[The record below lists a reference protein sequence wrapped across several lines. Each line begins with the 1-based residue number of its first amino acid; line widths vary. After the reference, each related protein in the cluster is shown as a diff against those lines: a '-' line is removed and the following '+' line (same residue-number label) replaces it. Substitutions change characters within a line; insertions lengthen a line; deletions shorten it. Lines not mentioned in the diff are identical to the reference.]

1 MRKSSSGQTK
11 IRAGSTR
18 IYGINTN
25 YSPMKEHKNIN
36 TKYVIALALVSAMGG
51 LLFGYDWVVI
61 GGAKPFYER
70 YFDITSSSTY
80 QGFAMSSALF
90 GCLIGSVVSG
100 YFTDK
105 FGRKIPLLFAA
116 FIFIFTSLGTGA
128 FNSFT
133 LFMVFRILGGIGI
146 GIASNVS
153 PIYIAE
159 IAPAH
164 MRGKL
169 VAINQLT
176 IALGVLGAQLT
187 NMLIAEPVP
196 LGATDALICSSWNG
210 QMGWRWMFWA
220 CGVPAS
226 LFFVLMWFI
235 PESPRWLAKI
245 GKTDKAFKIFERI
258 GGQEYAK
265 IETEEIRQSIE
276 TVEPGVKSTFAHLF
290 SKQLVPIIILGI
302 VLAVFQQW
310 CGINVIFN
318 YAEEIFKAAGYGI
331 SGTLFNIVLTGSVS
345 LVFTIVS
352 MFVVDKWGRKLL
364 MLAGAGGL
372 AIVYMILTTGY
383 FLQIKGFFMLFWVVV
398 AISIYCL
405 TLAPIT
411 WVLLSEIFPNKIR
424 GKAMSVATFALWLSC
439 AVLTISFPFLN
450 KAFGASGTFALYSII
465 CIFGFFYILKKL
477 PETKGKSLE
486 QIENE
491 LIRRKINDNKLNKY
505 QIH

>member
-1 MRKSSSGQTK
+1 MVNRREDLDRDTNLRLSSLET
-11 IRAGSTR
+11 
-18 IYGINTN
+18 
-25 YSPMKEHKNIN
+25 KNIN
-36 TKYVIALALVSAMGG
+36 LYYVLALALVSAMGG

-70 YFDITSSSTY
+70 YFDITSSATF
-80 QGFAMSSALF
+80 QGLAMSSALF
-90 GCLIGSVVSG
+90 GCLIGAAVSG

-116 FIFIFTSLGTGA
+116 FIFIFTSIGTGA

-196 LGATDALICSSWNG
+196 LNASDAFISQSWNG

-220 CGVPAS
+220 CSVPAG
-226 LFFVLMWFI
+226 LFFILMWFI
-235 PESPRWLAKI
+235 PESPRWLAKA
-245 GKTDKAFKIFERI
+245 GKSAKAFKIFERI
-258 GGQEYAK
+258 GGAEYATR
-265 IETEEIRQSIE
+265 ETEEIRQSME
-276 TVEPGVKSTFAHLF
+276 TQSTQQESGFKRLF
-290 SKQLVPIIILGI
+290 SKQLAPIIVLGI

-318 YAEEIFKAAGYGI
+318 YAEEIFSAAGYGI

-345 LVFTIVS
+345 LVFTIIS
-352 MFVVDKWGRKLL
+352 MFIVDKWGRKVL
-364 MLAGAGGL
+364 MLTGAGGL
-372 AIVYMILTTGY
+372 AIVYMILTAGY
-383 FLQIKGFFMLFWVVV
+383 FLHIQGFFMLFWVVT

-424 GKAMSVATFALWLSC
+424 GQAMSVATFALWLSC
-439 AVLTISFPFLN
+439 AVLTITFPFLN
-450 KAFGASGTFALYSII
+450 KAFGASGTFALYSSI
-465 CIFGFFYILKKL
+465 CILGFFYLWKKL

-486 QIENE
+486 QIEQE
-491 LIRRKINDNKLNKY
+491 LTKPHI
-505 QIH
+505 

>member
-1 MRKSSSGQTK
+1 
-11 IRAGSTR
+11 
-18 IYGINTN
+18 
-25 YSPMKEHKNIN
+25 MKDHKNIN
-36 TKYVIALALVSAMGG
+36 TKYVLFLALVSAMGG

-70 YFDITSSSTY
+70 YFDITSSAMF

-90 GCLIGSVVSG
+90 GCLIGAAVSG

-105 FGRKIPLLFAA
+105 YGRKIPLLFAA
-116 FIFIFTSLGTGA
+116 FLFIFTSLGTGA

-133 LFMVFRILGGIGI
+133 LFMIFRILGGIGI

-153 PIYIAE
+153 PVYIAE

-196 LGATDALICSSWNG
+196 VGASDTFIFSSWNG
-210 QMGWRWMFWA
+210 QIGWRWMFWA
-220 CGVPAS
+220 CSVPAS
-226 LFFVLMWFI
+226 LFFILMWLV
-235 PESPRWLAKI
+235 PESPRWLAKA
-245 GKTDKAFKIFERI
+245 GKRDRAFRIFERI
-258 GGQEYAK
+258 GGSEYAQEEAAGIYQT
-265 IETEEIRQSIE
+265 IERNDDSGNK
-276 TVEPGVKSTFAHLF
+276 VSFGHLF
-290 SKQLVPIIILGI
+290 SKQLAPIIILGI

-318 YAEEIFKAAGYGI
+318 YAEEVFAAAGYGI
-331 SGTLFNIVLTGSVS
+331 SSTLFNIVLTGSVS
-345 LVFTIVS
+345 LIFTIVS
-352 MFVVDKWGRKLL
+352 MFLVDRWGRKAL
-364 MLAGAGGL
+364 MLTGSGGL
-372 AIVYMILTTGY
+372 AIVYIIIATGY
-383 FLQIKGFFMLFWVVV
+383 FLQIKGFFMLFWVVT

-411 WVLLSEIFPNKIR
+411 WVLLSEIFPNKVR
-424 GKAMSVATFALWLSC
+424 GHAMSVATFALWLAC
-439 AVLTISFPFLN
+439 AILTLTFPFLN
-450 KAFGASGTFALYSII
+450 RAFGASGTFGLYSVI
-465 CIFGFFYILKKL
+465 CFMGFFYILKKL

-486 QIENE
+486 QIEME
-491 LIRRKINDNKLNKY
+491 LTNSRKK
-505 QIH
+505 